1 MRPQDCS
8 PSKVSRRAAL
18 GLIGAVIGVP
28 AVIFSGESRAAP
40 KGVKA
45 RLDEVKRSL
54 APGFVAGSHLHA
66 YQSYAFVYNFANSN
80 AATQQ
85 RAVGAIS
92 GVGLTLLEGLL
103 AAKAAPTLRIH
114 TDPHDDGRQWYGL
127 DLVAT
132 VGKAKITVPGGNS
145 TDAAAWTKATAALSA
160 AAKLPLDTV
169 QKGHAAWFDLVRVLN
184 GLDTEATTL
193 IGHAFALEV
202 LAEQTRAGQAADWFG
217 PRPPEETLAD
227 VALAQA
233 LIVDDLDRVR
243 GAQAEVLT
251 LIALGNNAARPGALE
266 ALRAE
271 LSASA
276 AALDAWRA
284 SHRQPM
290 PEDFGVSYAMPSP
303 ATVKA
308 VIDEQLG
315 VVGAAVKVVRGV
327 ATGDLPRTLDGLAGL
342 APPDTK
348 LRTVAEGVAAASHGD
363 IAGVLGA
370 VAELGG
376 PDSEVGRVAGR
387 LEGAAKLLSLL
398 PG

>member
-1 MRPQDCS
+1 MQPPIRQ
-8 PSKVSRRAAL
+8 SRRAHLL
-18 GLIGAVIGVP
+18 GLAALIAVPGALLGGS
-28 AVIFSGESRAAP
+28 ARAAP
-40 KGVKA
+40 KGVKG

-54 APGFVAGSHLHA
+54 APGFVAGSRVHA
-66 YQSYAFVYNFANSN
+66 FQSYAFVYNFANAN

-92 GVGLTLLEGLL
+92 GLGLTLLEGLL
-103 AAKAAPTLRIH
+103 SAKAAPRLVVH
-114 TDPHDDGRQWYGL
+114 TDPHADGRQWYGL
-127 DLVAT
+127 DLVAQ
-132 VGKAKITVPGGNS
+132 VGKAKITVPGGNP
-145 TDAAAWTKATAALSA
+145 TDAAAWTRSTAALSA

-169 QKGHAAWFDLVRVLN
+169 QRGHAAWFDLARVLN

-217 PRPPEETLAD
+217 PRPPAETLAD
-227 VALAQA
+227 VAAAQS
-233 LIVDDLDRVR
+233 LIVDDLGRVR
-243 GAQAEVLT
+243 ANQAEVLA
-251 LIALGNNAARPGALE
+251 LIALGNNAARPGALD

-284 SHRQPM
+284 SHRQPT

-303 ATVKA
+303 ESVKA

-315 VVGAAVKVVRGV
+315 VVGAAVKVARGV

-342 APPDTK
+342 APADTK
-348 LRTVAEGVAAASHGD
+348 LRTVAEGVAAAANGD